1 MFLNPPFRKPYELYY
16 FCNLAE
22 EVIIVTDH
30 DTYSK
35 YCDWFDEFKA
45 FNYKYVFISIEIQGI
60 SKLFRFSSTAAL
72 INYDETQISKIIKDK
87 NITTIVSVEIFS
99 SLSVQASRLSLRF
112 SLKHIVIVWENI
124 KKSLLYLL
132 PPFSINTKIV
142 KSNANKFIAV
152 SNISK
157 ESILSLSINEN
168 KIETVYPGILINRF
182 NQSNDSIDKILFV
195 GNLEPY
201 KGVDILLQ
209 TFKKLAN
216 YFFDV
221 KLVIVGNGSLE
232 SKIMKM
238 KSSGLKIEYRGY
250 FPHSNLPIIYSE
262 CSIFCS
268 PVLQVKRAGL
278 ILTSQAQFEFTLVE
292 AMASGLPIVSSNIG
306 AIPEII
312 GSQNFI
318 VSPKIDTVLAALY
331 RLLTCDDLRRKLRYK
346 NRERSMCRFNALTQ
360 SLLFDKAINR
370 E

>member
-22 EVIIVTDH
+22 EVIVVTDH

-168 KIETVYPGILINRF
+168 KIETIYPGILINRF
-182 NQSNDSIDKILFV
+182 NQSNDSIDKLLF
-195 GNLEPY
+195 
-201 KGVDILLQ
+201 
-209 TFKKLAN
+209 
-216 YFFDV
+216 
-221 KLVIVGNGSLE
+221 VGNGSLE